1 MYDDD
6 LARAFLQVAS
16 ELEKTQLPKRVTNA

>member
-6 LARAFLQVAS
+6 LARAFLQAALV
-16 ELEKTQLPKRVTNA
+16 LEKTQLPKRVTNA